1 MQAMDLLEKIGSIR
15 DKYVLSARE
24 TPEKKRHPLPCF
36 LAATLAL
43 VLIGAALLQT
53 PMGVAAVETVKTAV
67 TQVIERLFPPRDI
80 IVPLEGEPT
89 AIPHEA
95 QGQEPEADVP
105 GFSIYVDTATYEMTE
120 SEGTTYIRPLVS
132 GDALPQCEIEI
143 THIPGETAEYY
154 AARQYSD
161 LASLWAYSQ
170 APQWTDSPQGWC
182 FSLGQDGGGDAPWEN
197 HYFVD
202 DGQSGCF
209 SIVSRYF
216 LEAAEG
222 HGARFA
228 AMIQTFSV
236 VAQDAAASGGNY
248 EG

>member
-1 MQAMDLLEKIGSIR
+1 MKAMDLLEGFGSIR
-15 DKYVLSARE
+15 DKYILSARE
-24 TPEKKRHPLPCF
+24 DVGKKHSPLPYS
-36 LAATLAL
+36 LAAILAL
-43 VLIGAALLQT
+43 VLICTLLLQT
-53 PMGVAAVETVKTAV
+53 PMGAAAVENVKEAV
-67 TQVIERLFPPRDI
+67 TQVIERLFPPKDV
-80 IVPLEGEPT
+80 IVPLEGDPT

-95 QGQEPEADVP
+95 QGQEPAEDVP
-105 GFSIYVDTATYEMTE
+105 GFAIYVDTATYEMTE
-120 SEGTTYIRPLVS
+120 ENGVTYIRPLVS
-132 GDALPQCEIEI
+132 SDSLPQCEIEI

-154 AARQYSD
+154 AAQQYSD
-161 LASLWAYSQ
+161 LASLWAHAQ

-182 FSLGQDGGGDAPWEN
+182 FSLGRDGGGDAPWEN

-236 VAQDAAASGGNY
+236 VAQDDAASGGGF